1 MIPKIK
7 IKTKEDRD
15 ALLSLLGSINQK
27 VFTKEGFGEAIVG
40 NDWNRFSWF
49 GDVKSFFEALG
60 LGSTGYDSYTQEIK
74 NITGWVSALPEVKIA
89 LPFEPTKEF
98 VEKAYDIVSGLEP
111 EGFVLDVTKDKSIL
125 SGGKLFYKGHY
136 IDLTLRSRIN
146 YLLSTENAISRY
158 L

>member
-15 ALLSLLGSINQK
+15 ALLSLLDSINQK
-27 VFTKEGFGEAIVG
+27 VFKKEGFSDAIVDS
-40 NDWNRFSWF
+40 NWNRYSWF
-49 GDVKSFFEALG
+49 QDVKTLFEG
-60 LGSTGYDSYTQEIK
+60 LGPGNTGYDSYTQEIK
-74 NITGWVSALPEVKIA
+74 NITGWVTGLPEIKIA
-89 LPFEPTKEF
+89 LPFEPSRDF
-98 VEKAYDIVSGLEP
+98 VEKAYDTVSVLEP
-111 EGFVLDVTKDKSIL
+111 GGFILDVIMDRSIL
-125 SGGKLFYKGHY
+125 SGGKLFYRGRY

>member
-15 ALLSLLGSINQK
+15 ALLSLLDSINQK
-27 VFTKEGFGEAIVG
+27 VFKKEGFSEAIVG
-40 NDWNRFSWF
+40 SDWNRFSWF
-49 GDVKSFFEALG
+49 EDIKSFFEALG
-60 LGSTGYDSYTQEIK
+60 PGNTGYDSYTQEIK
-74 NITGWVSALPEVKIA
+74 NITGWVSGLPEIKIA

-98 VEKAYDIVSGLEP
+98 VEKAYDIVFGLEP
-111 EGFVLDVTKDKSIL
+111 GGFILNITKDKLIL
-125 SGGKLFYKGHY
+125 SGGKLFYKGRY

-146 YLLSTENAISRY
+146 YLLSTENGISRY